1 MTADPKTIR
10 ELRAGLGGHGVHT
23 AEPECPVPYSALDRS
38 EFADLAKAFTAWEM
52 AVHKR
57 EDAQLDYEDAESAYA
72 RDLAAW
78 NRDQQALC
86 RTGCPGRRCAD
97 RNPGPSDREQLR
109 TARGPN
115 EPPRRAG
122 HARRAERS
130 SNGRSRVPQGGG
142 SNHRVRRRAA
152 ARAQRPRPHRARRG
166 ARPGREATRSTGARP
181 CVTDGPDRGRDRRG
195 RSWSPERARQRHA
208 LERAH
213 FYTAE
218 QFGRRAAREH
228 DQRLDEAMSTLRGYV
243 EAVAAENFAAA
254 WPDHAD
260 PAFHA
265 RRTATGD
272 RARGASFVG
281 IR

>member
-23 AEPECPVPYSALDRS
+23 AEPECPVPYSALDRP
-38 EFADLAKAFTAWEM
+38 EFADLAKAFTAWET

-78 NRDQQALC
+78 NRDQQALAV
-86 RTGCPGRRCAD
+86 RV
-97 RNPGPSDREQLR
+97 
-109 TARGPN
+109 ARGDAVPAELPARPVESSY
-115 EPPRRAG
+115 EP
-122 HARRAERS
+122 HADLMSRLAERAILAE
-130 SNGRSRVPQGGG
+130 RQ
-142 SNHRVRRRAA
+142 A
-152 ARAQRPRPHRARRG
+152 ARAVEAEYRKVAAAITAYAAQQQREHSAHVRTLLAEALAEVESLRG
-166 ARPGREATRSTGARP
+166 ARELALASRTVQTADEIGEAAG
-181 CVTDGPDRGRDRRG
+181 
-195 RSWSPERARQRHA
+195 WSPERARQRHA

-228 DQRLDEAMSTLRGYV
+228 EQRLDEAMSTLRGYV

-254 WPDHAD
+254 WPDHTD

-265 RRTATGD
+265 RRAATGD